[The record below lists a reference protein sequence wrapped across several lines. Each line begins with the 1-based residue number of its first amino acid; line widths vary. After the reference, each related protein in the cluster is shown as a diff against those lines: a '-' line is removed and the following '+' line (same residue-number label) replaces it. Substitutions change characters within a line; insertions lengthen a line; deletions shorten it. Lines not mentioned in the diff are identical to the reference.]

1 MKHFFKTYFS
11 ENQINISEQKVPL
24 LKSYRKCYHNAGN
37 LIWQTDEIIN
47 TFNIF
52 FILKMLEAMLN
63 GILLADYVDKII
75 GKSYFA
81 QKSLRLTEINAQTSH
96 FWSVVVL
103 LLLKNSFVQDL
114 FAHGIHGHKCPM
126 ANAV

>member
-1 MKHFFKTYFS
+1 
-11 ENQINISEQKVPL
+11 
-24 LKSYRKCYHNAGN
+24 
-37 LIWQTDEIIN
+37 
-47 TFNIF
+47 
-52 FILKMLEAMLN
+52 MLN

-114 FAHGIHGHKCPM
+114 FTHGIHGHKYPM

>member
-1 MKHFFKTYFS
+1 M
-11 ENQINISEQKVPL
+11 
-24 LKSYRKCYHNAGN
+24 

-52 FILKMLEAMLN
+52 FILKMLEVMLD

-75 GKSYFA
+75 GKSNFA

>member
-1 MKHFFKTYFS
+1 
-11 ENQINISEQKVPL
+11 
-24 LKSYRKCYHNAGN
+24 
-37 LIWQTDEIIN
+37 
-47 TFNIF
+47 
-52 FILKMLEAMLN
+52 MLN

-103 LLLKNSFVQDL
+103 LLLKNCFVQDL
-114 FAHGIHGHKCPM
+114 FTHGIHGHKCLM
-126 ANAV
+126 VNAV

>member
-1 MKHFFKTYFS
+1 
-11 ENQINISEQKVPL
+11 
-24 LKSYRKCYHNAGN
+24 
-37 LIWQTDEIIN
+37 
-47 TFNIF
+47 
-52 FILKMLEAMLN
+52 MLN

-81 QKSLRLTEINAQTSH
+81 QKSLCLTEINDQTSH

-114 FAHGIHGHKCPM
+114 FTHGIHGHKYPM
-126 ANAV
+126 TNAV

>member
-1 MKHFFKTYFS
+1 
-11 ENQINISEQKVPL
+11 
-24 LKSYRKCYHNAGN
+24 
-37 LIWQTDEIIN
+37 
-47 TFNIF
+47 
-52 FILKMLEAMLN
+52 MLEVMLD

-103 LLLKNSFVQDL
+103 LLLKTLLCRIYS
-114 FAHGIHGHKCPM
+114 PM
-126 ANAV
+126 EFMVTNTPWQMQFKEIYI